1 MDLPAPG
8 RPGALL
14 PHRHS
19 GRGNRARPHL
29 GAECQADERTLRT
42 LPPAE
47 WSPVIIG
54 LFPELTSAGGVQRAG
69 RLTAAAIASFAE
81 HRGESWHFLSLNDPQ
96 SSSPF
101 TVGAQQI
108 AFSGF
113 GRSKSNFLRAAWAA
127 ARPQPSLI
135 FALHPNLAPVVAA

>member
-69 RLTAAAIASFAE
+69 RLTAAALAAFAE
-81 HRGESWHFLSLNDPQ
+81 RRGESCHFLSLNDPPDAL
-96 SSSPF
+96 PF
-101 TVGAQQI
+101 HVGTKDI
-108 AFSGF
+108 AFTGF
-113 GRSKSNFLRAAWAA
+113 NRSKPRFLRAAWQT
-127 ARPQPSLI
+127 ARRHPTLI
-135 FALHPNLAPVVAA
+135 F